1 MKKIFIIEDNDK
13 DFEKICEILNTNFQ
27 DVEIYPSNLIENREL
42 RKCIKAL
49 FSARDNTSIP
59 ARNFLMGL
67 NINEYNGVILDYE
80 LFPSNKLVNGIEL
93 YKELKINIKALILT
107 KYTGRKYDVIDES
120 IQKEGFSSN
129 ILVKQKGNLVI
140 LTDEQKDE
148 HIKNINQHLFSDS
161 STETLSKK
169 KIIEKLNANKPKLNS
184 ATDSINKEIF
194 ELTDVL
200 ILKINETAFNI
211 KNDLNFNLEFKSDA
225 KYLQVLIELNSQIC
239 Q

>member
-13 DFEKICEILNTNFQ
+13 DFQKICEILNTNFQ

-49 FSARDNTSIP
+49 FSAKDNMSIP

-67 NINEYNGVILDYE
+67 NINDYDGVILDYE
-80 LFPSNKLVNGIEL
+80 LFPSNKFVNGVEL
-93 YKELKINIKALILT
+93 YKELKIKIKALILT
-107 KYTGRKYDVIDES
+107 KYTGRKYDMIDES

-148 HIKNINQHLFSDS
+148 HIKNINQHLFSDTS
-161 STETLSKK
+161 IETQSKK
-169 KIIEKLNANKPKLNS
+169 LIIEKLNTNKPKLNS
-184 ATDSINKEIF
+184 ATDSINKDIYRVTTE
-194 ELTDVL
+194 L
-200 ILKINETAFNI
+200 ILKIEKPEFILNSDFI
-211 KNDLNFNLEFKSDA
+211 KKLEFESET
-225 KYLQVLIELNSQIC
+225 KYLQVLIELNSQVC